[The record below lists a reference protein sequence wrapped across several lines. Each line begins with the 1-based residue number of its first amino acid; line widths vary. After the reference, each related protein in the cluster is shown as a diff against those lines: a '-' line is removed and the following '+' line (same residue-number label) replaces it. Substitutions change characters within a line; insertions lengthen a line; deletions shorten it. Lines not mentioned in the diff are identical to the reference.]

1 MSNLKKKH
9 TIKNMQ
15 KMLETMNKRKLI
27 EYRRTRK
34 RRKSGQWNSLN
45 LNKIVE

>member
-1 MSNLKKKH
+1 MSNFKKH

-15 KMLETMNKRKLI
+15 KMCDTMNKSKLI
-27 EYRRTRK
+27 EYRCTQK